1 PAARPLRVLVVE
13 DEPALRKV
21 IAAMLSDRGHE
32 VALASDGLEGVATY
46 EAEAGSID
54 VVLLD
59 LTMPGLSGRAALA
72 RIRAVDPEQPVIVMS
87 GYSADGRASDLLKLG
102 ARGFLAKPFGAAEL
116 ARAVE
121 EATR

>member
-1 PAARPLRVLVVE
+1 STVYGIVQQHRGWVEIRSEPGEGTEVVAWLPRVEPASTAPTVARRTPPAARPLRVLVVE

-59 LTMPGLSGRAALA
+59 LT
-72 RIRAVDPEQPVIVMS
+72 
-87 GYSADGRASDLLKLG
+87 
-102 ARGFLAKPFGAAEL
+102 
-116 ARAVE
+116 
-121 EATR
+121 